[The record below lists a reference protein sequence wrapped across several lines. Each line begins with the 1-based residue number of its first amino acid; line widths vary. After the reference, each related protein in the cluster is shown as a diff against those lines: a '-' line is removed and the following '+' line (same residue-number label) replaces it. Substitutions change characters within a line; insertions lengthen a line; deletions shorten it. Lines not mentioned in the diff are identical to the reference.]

1 MKKNNIISKYDLF
14 VTMVAT
20 IAGTSIFAYPRILG
34 EKVGTDGWIVIV
46 LTGLVIVPILYI
58 MKKSIEVSEYRKFTD
73 MIQYNFGKILGGIIA
88 LVVILTAIL
97 VLSMEMRV
105 FTEVLKMYLLKRTPS
120 EFIIILVIL
129 VGAFLVRGEIESVIR
144 FNEIVFWLMFLPIL
158 IAILFVLKGSDY
170 TNIFPVLTHKPID
183 YLVGIKSS
191 VFAFLGF
198 EIIYMLYPL
207 VKKKREVMKVTYRG
221 LIFVVVFYCI
231 VSITTVIVFS
241 KSYISQLLWPT
252 ITMLS
257 TVNLPGTFVERWEG
271 AIMAFWFI
279 FFFTTYVNLYYFSS
293 EVVKDVFHLEDIKIS
308 VIVVTPIIYL
318 LSLYPQNIAEVYKI
332 KEKFSPYI
340 GLGVMVILPILL
352 LIIGTIKSRRVKN
365 EV

>member
-1 MKKNNIISKYDLF
+1 MKKNNIISRYDLF
-14 VTMVAT
+14 ISMVIT
-20 IAGTSIFAYPRILG
+20 VAGTSIFAYPRILG
-34 EKVGTDGWIVIV
+34 EKVGTDGWVVII
-46 LTGLVIVPILYI
+46 LTGLLLVPALYI
-58 MKKSIEVSEYRKFTD
+58 VKKAIEVNGYKKFTN
-73 MIQYNFGKILGGIIA
+73 MIEDNFGRIFGKIIA
-88 LVVILTAIL
+88 LLVILSGMLII
-97 VLSMEMRV
+97 SMEMRV

-144 FNEIVFWLMFLPIL
+144 FNEIAFWLMFLPIL
-158 IAILFVLKGSDY
+158 VAILFVLKGSDF

-183 YLVGIKSS
+183 YLSGMKNS

-198 EIIYMLYPL
+198 EIVYVLYPL
-207 VKKKREVMKVTYRG
+207 VKEKRNIMNITYKSLG
-221 LIFVVVFYCI
+221 FIVIFYII
-231 VSITTVIVFS
+231 VAVTTVIVFS

-257 TVNLPGTFVERWEG
+257 TVNIPGTFVERWEG

-279 FFFTTYVNLYYFSS
+279 FFFTTYINLYYFSS
-293 EVVKDVFHLEDIKIS
+293 EVVKDVFHLGDIKVS
-308 VIVVTPIIYL
+308 LVIVTPILYL
-318 LSLYPQNIAEVYKI
+318 LSLYPENIAEVYRI

-340 GLGVMVILPILL
+340 GLGIMVILPLL
-352 LIIGTIKSRRVKN
+352 LLVIGTIKSRRVKD